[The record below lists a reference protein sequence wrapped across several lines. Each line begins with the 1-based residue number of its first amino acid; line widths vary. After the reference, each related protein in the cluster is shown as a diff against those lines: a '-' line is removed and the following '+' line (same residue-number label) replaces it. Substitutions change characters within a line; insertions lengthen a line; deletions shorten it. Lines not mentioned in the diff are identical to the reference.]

1 MRVCFAQTPP
11 KLRSNSAQTPPELRS
26 NSAQTPL
33 ELFTNSPLL
42 TREEATQPYERQRL
56 AGFNHALG
64 VIEHR
69 HRGIA
74 AQ

>member
-1 MRVCFAQTPP
+1 MEYAQDACVFRP
-11 KLRSNSAQTPPELRS
+11 NSAQTPPELRS